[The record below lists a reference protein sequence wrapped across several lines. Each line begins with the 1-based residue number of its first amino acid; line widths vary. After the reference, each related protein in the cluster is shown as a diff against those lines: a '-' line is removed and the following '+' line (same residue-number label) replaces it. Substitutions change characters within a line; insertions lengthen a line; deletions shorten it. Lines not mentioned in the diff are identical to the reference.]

1 MDGQFDDLQAAM
13 ADRYIL
19 ERELGTGGMA
29 TVFLARD
36 TRHNRKVAVKVLRP
50 EIAGL
55 IGGDRFLKE
64 IETTANL
71 QHPNILPLFDSG
83 RVEGTVFYVMPYL
96 QGESL
101 RHRLVRERQLPVP
114 DAIRIATDIAAALD
128 YAHRHG
134 VIHRDIKPDNVLF
147 QDGRALL
154 ADFGIALARSKDG
167 GRITRAGLTV
177 GTPQYMSPEQASGE
191 HEVDPRS
198 DIYALGCVLYEMLS
212 GHPPFPGATAHEI
225 FAQVLSEDPLP
236 VATRRRTV
244 PPHVDAAVSKA
255 LEKLPADRWQTAARF
270 ADAIN
275 GVGSGELGLY
285 PSKSP
290 PLWRTVLPW
299 AVAAALLLSVVW
311 FGSRR
316 SSPPAP
322 DGPIRFTAEFAP
334 GVRPTF
340 TPIVRLSRD
349 GRQLFVT
356 AMVNRREEVL
366 RRPLD
371 QMEME
376 VIPGAGQGDQGTG
389 NSRPFVS
396 PDGRWLAYFKQ
407 GRLRKVPVEGG
418 PPIDLAVSDWAGGSW
433 GRNGRLVYS
442 QSYNT
447 GLWMVSEGGGDERML
462 TAPDTARGEL
472 GHWWPQVLPD
482 GDHVIFTAYRTPIE
496 RATIEVL
503 TISTGKR
510 KALLTGGVFGFYVQ
524 SGHLLYAVGEAIRA
538 VPFDLERLE
547 VAGTAIPVVDGV
559 AMNLT
564 DGAAAFD
571 VSDNGTLAYLP
582 VGSYITERDLV
593 LVDRQG
599 RETLALPTPDRYE
612 HPRLSPDGGR
622 IAVDIRSANAAGD
635 IWMFQAGRPGG
646 IRVTSEGG
654 RDFGAEWTPDGEE
667 LIYSSERPYFDL
679 YRRASDASS
688 PPVALVTGEFDH
700 YAGGVSEDG
709 RLFAFTL
716 STPNGSQLW
725 TVPLQGNQPP
735 LRYLSNG
742 FNLAH
747 PVLSPDGR
755 WMAYDS
761 DESGRIEVYVQSYPD
776 PVQKR
781 WKVSPSYGSEPLW
794 TRGGRELVYRSG
806 DSVLAV
812 SMDLENGRSGPP
824 TVLFAGPYPDNPG
837 YTRPRSYDASRDGER
852 FLMTKLP
859 TGLPEPRVMVV
870 VNWFDELRA
879 KVPR

>member
-1 MDGQFDDLQAAM
+1 MDGQLDDLQAAM

-55 IGGDRFLKE
+55 IGADRFLKE

-83 RVEGTVFYVMPYL
+83 RVEGTVFYVMLYL

-154 ADFGIALARSKDG
+154 ADFGIALARSQDG
-167 GRITRAGLTV
+167 SRITRAGLTV

-198 DIYALGCVLYEMLS
+198 DIYALGSVLYEMLS
-212 GHPPFPGATAHEI
+212 GHPPFPGGTAHEI

-244 PPHVDAAVSKA
+244 PPLVDAAVSKA

-285 PSKSP
+285 PSKTQ

-299 AVAAALLLSVVW
+299 AVGAALLLPVVW
-311 FGSRR
+311 LGSRR
-316 SSPPAP
+316 PSPPAP

-371 QMEME
+371 RMEME

-462 TAPDTARGEL
+462 TAPDTASGEL
-472 GHWWPQVLPD
+472 GHWWPQILPD

-503 TISTGKR
+503 TISTCR
-510 KALLTGGVFGFYVQ
+510 SAPTSPSATSCWWTATAARPARSRLLT
-524 SGHLLYAVGEAIRA
+524 
-538 VPFDLERLE
+538 
-547 VAGTAIPVVDGV
+547 
-559 AMNLT
+559 AMNIPGSPLM
-564 DGAAAFD
+564 G
-571 VSDNGTLAYLP
+571 
-582 VGSYITERDLV
+582 VGSRSTSDP
-593 LVDRQG
+593 
-599 RETLALPTPDRYE
+599 PTPR
-612 HPRLSPDGGR
+612 
-622 IAVDIRSANAAGD
+622 A
-635 IWMFQAGRPGG
+635 
-646 IRVTSEGG
+646 TSGC
-654 RDFGAEWTPDGEE
+654 
-667 LIYSSERPYFDL
+667 
-679 YRRASDASS
+679 
-688 PPVALVTGEFDH
+688 
-700 YAGGVSEDG
+700 
-709 RLFAFTL
+709 
-716 STPNGSQLW
+716 
-725 TVPLQGNQPP
+725 
-735 LRYLSNG
+735 
-742 FNLAH
+742 
-747 PVLSPDGR
+747 
-755 WMAYDS
+755 
-761 DESGRIEVYVQSYPD
+761 
-776 PVQKR
+776 
-781 WKVSPSYGSEPLW
+781 
-794 TRGGRELVYRSG
+794 
-806 DSVLAV
+806 
-812 SMDLENGRSGPP
+812 
-824 TVLFAGPYPDNPG
+824 
-837 YTRPRSYDASRDGER
+837 SR
-852 FLMTKLP
+852 
-859 TGLPEPRVMVV
+859 
-870 VNWFDELRA
+870 
-879 KVPR
+879 